1 MPVIHVH
8 MWEGRTEEQ
17 VKEII
22 KGITEVFVKMGTPAQ
37 VVRVLVHELPKTHWG
52 KEGKPSSEL

>member
-1 MPVIHVH
+1 MPIIHVY
-8 MWEGRTEEQ
+8 MWEGRTDEQ

-22 KGITEVFVKMGTPAQ
+22 QGMTDVFVKMGVSPKS
-37 VVRVLVHELPKTHWG
+37 VSVLVHSLPKTHWG

>member
-8 MWEGRTEEQ
+8 IWEGRSDEQ
-17 VKEII
+17 VAEII
-22 KGITEVFVKMGTPAQ
+22 KGITDVFVKMGTPAEA
-37 VVRVLVHELPKTHWG
+37 VRVLVHTLPKTHWG